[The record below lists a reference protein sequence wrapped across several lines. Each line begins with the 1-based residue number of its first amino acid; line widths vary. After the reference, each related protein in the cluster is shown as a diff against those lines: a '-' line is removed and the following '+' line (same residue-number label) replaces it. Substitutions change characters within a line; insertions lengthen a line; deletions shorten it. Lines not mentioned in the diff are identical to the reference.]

1 MGWPTPITNH
11 QLPITKVYQQST
23 YRSKLYRDYRAIEPG
38 EWRKLVHFYEA
49 NEAEIRGLDFDEYF
63 ELMNAYTNA
72 LFEIG
77 AWQRHLLMADAVIE
91 ASIQENVQE
100 FHGEDVFQ
108 YMLFR
113 KAASCFQL
121 LELERTEYILRELL
135 RINPDHADASLFLKK
150 CLRTMRPWLVRQ
162 TRAAAVLLFFVA
174 AALVLV
180 QIFVVRNFYEHLEAI
195 VDRLWWGTLGLGAV
209 VLALGEALHHWR
221 CEREVEN
228 FLRVVRKRRLS
239 RFQ

>member
-1 MGWPTPITNH
+1 M
-11 QLPITKVYQQST
+11 YSQST

-108 YMLFR
+108 HTLFR

-121 LELERTEYILRELL
+121 FEPERTEYILRELL
-135 RINPDHADASLFLKK
+135 RINPTHADASLFLKK
-150 CLRTMRPWLVRQ
+150 CLRNMRPWLVRQ
-162 TRAAAVLLFFVA
+162 TRAAAVVLFFVA
-174 AALVLV
+174 ALAVVL
-180 QIFVVRNFYEHLEAI
+180 QIFVVRNFYEHLTRPFDI
-195 VDRLWWGTLGLGAV
+195 FWWSA
-209 VLALGEALHHWR
+209 LALGILVLGMGEALHHWR
-221 CEREVEN
+221 CDREVEN
-228 FLRVVRKRRLS
+228 FLRAVKRR
-239 RFQ
+239 RRR

>member
-1 MGWPTPITNH
+1 M
-11 QLPITKVYQQST
+11 YSQSK

-49 NEAEIRGLDFDEYF
+49 HEQEIRSLDFDEYF
-63 ELMNAYTNA
+63 ELMYAYTNA

-91 ASIQENVQE
+91 ASIKENVLEQ
-100 FHGEDVFQ
+100 HGEDVFQ
-108 YMLFR
+108 HTLFR

-121 LELERTEYILRELL
+121 FEPERTEYILRELL
-135 RINPDHADASLFLKK
+135 RINPEHADASMFLKK

-162 TRAAAVLLFFVA
+162 TRATAILLFFVA
-174 AALVLV
+174 AALVLA
-180 QIFVVRNFYEHLEAI
+180 QIFVVRNFYEYLVRPVELA
-195 VDRLWWGTLGLGAV
+195 WWGALGLGV
-209 VLALGEALHHWR
+209 TVLALGEFLHHWR

-228 FLRVVRKRRLS
+228 FLRAIKRRRARHLINPV
-239 RFQ
+239 

>member
-1 MGWPTPITNH
+1 M
-11 QLPITKVYQQST
+11 YSQSK

-108 YMLFR
+108 HTLFR

-121 LELERTEYILRELL
+121 FEPERTEYILRELL
-135 RINPDHADASLFLKK
+135 RINPNHADAALFLKK
-150 CLRTMRPWLVRQ
+150 CLRNMRPWTVRQ
-162 TRAAAVLLFFVA
+162 TRAAAVVLFFVA
-174 AALVLV
+174 ALAILL
-180 QIFVVRNFYEHLEAI
+180 QIFVVRNFYEHLTRP
-195 VDRLWWGTLGLGAV
+195 VDIFWWSA
-209 VLALGEALHHWR
+209 LALGILVLGMGEALHYWR
-221 CEREVEN
+221 CDREVEN
-228 FLRVVRKRRLS
+228 FLRVVKIRR
-239 RFQ
+239 RR

>member
-1 MGWPTPITNH
+1 
-11 QLPITKVYQQST
+11 LYQQSK

-63 ELMNAYTNA
+63 ELMYAYTNA

-77 AWQRHLLMADAVIE
+77 AWQKYLLMADAVIE
-91 ASIQENVQE
+91 ASIQENVVDH
-100 FHGEDVFQ
+100 HGEDVFQ
-108 YMLFR
+108 HTLFR
-113 KAASCFQL
+113 KSAACFQL
-121 LELERTEYILRELL
+121 LETERTEYVLRELL
-135 RINPDHADASLFLKK
+135 RINPDHADASMFLKK

-174 AALVLV
+174 ASMVLV
-180 QIFVVRNFYEHLEAI
+180 QLFVVRNFYEHLAPTLDLI
-195 VDRLWWGTLGLGAV
+195 WWGALGLGAV
-209 VLALGEALHHWR
+209 VLVMGEVLQHWR

-228 FLRVVRKRRLS
+228 FLRAVRKRRRPRS
-239 RFQ
+239 AS